1 MINTNARRSVLGFAV
16 ASLALCASAPAFAH
30 TPLGHVSD
38 GSTMR
43 FDAKTGDYCLSS
55 TVTGSRIAQVTC
67 QSQNAWAADGLTIS
81 RK

>member
-1 MINTNARRSVLGFAV
+1 MINTNARRAVLGFAI
-16 ASLALCASAPAFAH
+16 ASVALCVSAPAFAH
-30 TPLGHVSD
+30 AQAASIAD

-43 FDAKTGDYCLSS
+43 FNAKTGDYCLSS

-67 QSQNAWAADGLTIS
+67 QSESAWAADGLTIS